1 MACKCCCCHFLLPL
15 VISHH
20 SQFPLQHWHLSST
33 HNPLSV
39 SLSPSLFLLYSHKR
53 IFIKAQKYV
62 EPASSGPFPAPIPCP
77 LTLLL
82 SLSLSLRLPLLLALL
97 LFFFACRCS
106 VNLVATTAGNT
117 HTRRQARAPARCTL
131 HVASCLGL
139 WPPKLRLR

>member
-62 EPASSGPFPAPIPCP
+62 EPASSEPFPAPIPCP

-82 SLSLSLRLPLLLALL
+82 SLSLSL
-97 LFFFACRCS
+97 FACPCCWLCCCS
-106 VNLVATTAGNT
+106 SSHADAASTWWQPQPET
-117 HTRRQARAPARCTL
+117 HTHAGRRVPQHVARCML
-131 HVASCLGL
+131 QVALAFGPQNCA
-139 WPPKLRLR
+139 